1 MICVF
6 VSIYNN
12 KIIIY
17 GICNIYYVLPYE
29 SITLLIIYLNIYILY
44 KRSGWIDPADS
55 QRNTNESFNKA
66 RPLSLI
72 IIKNL
77 KPLEFFWMGLCHR
90 IRKWNY

>member
-77 KPLEFFWMGLCHR
+77 KPLEFFMPLNGWACVTG
-90 IRKWNY
+90 